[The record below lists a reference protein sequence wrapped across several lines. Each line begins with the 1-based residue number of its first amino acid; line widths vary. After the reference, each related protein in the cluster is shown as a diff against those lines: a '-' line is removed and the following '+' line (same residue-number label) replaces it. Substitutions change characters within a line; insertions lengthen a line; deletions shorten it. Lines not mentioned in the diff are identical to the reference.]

1 MSDAI
6 QNLAELLARLP
17 GVGKRTA
24 VRLTFHLLRSSD
36 EYLKH
41 LGNAVATIR
50 DAVKPCS
57 VCRSL
62 ADTDPCPICS
72 DKRRDRSRICVVATV
87 QDLWALEESGSY
99 HGLYHV
105 LHGLFS
111 PLDGVGP
118 EDLKMDLL
126 LDRVLAHRPD
136 EVIVAVRPS
145 VEGEATALLVQ
156 QTLSGLDV
164 KVTRIASG
172 ISYGGELEYA
182 DRMTLGRA
190 LEGRREME

>member
-24 VRLTFHLLRSSD
+24 VRLTFHLLRAPE
-36 EYLKH
+36 EYLKT
-41 LGNAVATIR
+41 LGTAVGTIR
-50 DAVKPCS
+50 DVVKPCS
-57 VCRSL
+57 ACRSL
-62 ADTDPCPICS
+62 SENDPCPICS
-72 DKRRDRSRICVVATV
+72 DEKRNRKQICVVAGV
-87 QDLWALEESGSY
+87 QDLWAIEESGAY
-99 HGLYHV
+99 RGIYHV

-118 EDLKMDLL
+118 DDLKINLL
-126 LDRVLAHRPD
+126 LERVKTLSP
-136 EVIVAVRPS
+136 EEIIVAVRPS
-145 VEGEATALLVQ
+145 VEGEATALLIH
-156 QTLSGLDV
+156 QTLAHQAV
-164 KVTRIASG
+164 KITRIASG

-190 LEGRREME
+190 LDGRREME

>member
-6 QNLAELLARLP
+6 RDLAELLARLP

-24 VRLTFHLLRSSD
+24 VRLTFHMLKSQN

-41 LGNAVATIR
+41 LGEAISTLK
-50 DAVKPCS
+50 DKVKPCS
-57 VCRSL
+57 ACRTLSEI
-62 ADTDPCPICS
+62 DPCTVCA
-72 DKRRDRSRICVVATV
+72 DERRNRSQICVVSSV
-87 QDLWALEESGSY
+87 QDQWALEESGTY
-99 HGLYHV
+99 RGLYHV

-111 PLDGVGP
+111 PLDGIGP
-118 EDLKMDLL
+118 DDLKMDLL
-126 LDRVLAHRPD
+126 FERVKNERPD

-145 VEGEATALLVQ
+145 VEGEATAILVQ
-156 QTLSGLDV
+156 QTLASLKV
-164 KVTRIASG
+164 KITRIASG

-190 LEGRREME
+190 IDGRREME

>member
-6 QNLAELLARLP
+6 RDLAELLARLP

-24 VRLTFHLLRSSD
+24 MRLTFHLLKSPE

-41 LGNAVATIR
+41 LGGAIQSIR
-50 DAVKPCS
+50 DVVKPCS
-57 VCRSL
+57 ECRSL
-62 ADTDPCPICS
+62 AETDPCPICS
-72 DKRRDRSRICVVATV
+72 DPRRDAEQICVVAGV
-87 QDLWALEESGSY
+87 QDLWAVEESGSY
-99 HGLYHV
+99 RGRYHV

-126 LDRVLAHRPD
+126 LERVKKHRPR

-145 VEGEATALLVQ
+145 VEGEATALLIQ
-156 QTLSGLDV
+156 QTLAESDV

-190 LEGRREME
+190 LDGRREME

>member
-6 QNLAELLARLP
+6 RDLAELLARLP

-24 VRLTFHLLRSSD
+24 MRLTFHLLKSPE

-41 LGNAVATIR
+41 LGGAIQSIR
-50 DAVKPCS
+50 DVVKPCS
-57 VCRSL
+57 ECRSP
-62 ADTDPCPICS
+62 AETDPCPICS
-72 DKRRDRSRICVVATV
+72 DPRRDADQICVVAGV
-87 QDLWALEESGSY
+87 QDLWAVEESGSY
-99 HGLYHV
+99 RGRYHV

-126 LDRVLAHRPD
+126 LERVKKQRPR

-145 VEGEATALLVQ
+145 VEGEATALLIQ
-156 QTLSGLDV
+156 QTLAEADV

-190 LEGRREME
+190 LDGRREME